1 MGVLQMHGLHRD
13 RNSVDRRQGKIW
25 IRDSKKLPKGAYGEV
40 SGKDYVPYITDKS
53 RTGGNVAVLIIGI
66 ILAAIFA
73 ASTTYSGMKAGLTV
87 AAGIPGAIIGS
98 AFVGAFARSKGILGK
113 NLIQGMSSG
122 GESVAS
128 GFIFVLPA
136 VILIGSQITFL
147 EGLAVGVGGV
157 LFGIGIAAIVHN
169 YLIVEEH
176 GKLMYPESMAIS
188 ETLVAS
194 EAGGDSI
201 KYMGIGFVISGFITV
216 LTGSF
221 LNVANNV
228 MSLVGS
234 KFYKWKFDIEVNPLL
249 LGIGFIVGLEVSL
262 TMFAGSILSNFGIAP
277 LIGYFTDMAKDGAM
291 VWNNPAMPLNQ
302 MDVGAISSSYVKY
315 IGAGMMLCGGI
326 IGAIKLIPTII
337 ASIKETLKAKS
348 SAGEGEEG
356 SSIQMI
362 LLLGGVVIGFLAA
375 FLISG
380 NIVMAIIGAIIS
392 LLLSLLFVIVAGRL
406 TGTIGTSNLPVSG
419 MTIASLVIVT
429 LVFVIMGW
437 TDLEANKS
445 LLLFGSFI
453 VVAIAI
459 AGGYTQSQKVTYII
473 GGSKNEMQRYFT
485 IASIV
490 GVIVV
495 VGVILLLSDQLRA
508 TGDNVQFA
516 LPQANLMSTLT
527 SGIMSGSL
535 PWVMIIVGVFMAI
548 VLYAL
553 NLPIMTIAIGFYLP
567 IATTSIILV
576 GALIRLFVELVSKTE
591 KEKEVKVSNGISL
604 SSGLV
609 AGGSIIGLIGII
621 LQVTGVVTPKVPSGF
636 AATNSMAIAL
646 LVVLVV
652 LTALPIV
659 LSKVKNN
666 EQE

>member
-1 MGVLQMHGLHRD
+1 M
-13 RNSVDRRQGKIW
+13 N
-25 IRDSKKLPKGAYGEV
+25 KKLPKGAYGEV

-136 VILIGSQITFL
+136 VILIGSQITFF

>member
-1 MGVLQMHGLHRD
+1 M
-13 RNSVDRRQGKIW
+13 N
-25 IRDSKKLPKGAYGEV
+25 KKLPKGAYGEV

-98 AFVGAFARSKGILGK
+98 AFVGAFARQKGILGK

-157 LFGIGIAAIVHN
+157 LFGIGVAAIVHN

-348 SAGEGEEG
+348 NTGDAEEG

-362 LLLGGVVIGFLAA
+362 LLLGGVVVGFLAA

-380 NIVMAIIGAIIS
+380 NIAMAIIGAIIS

-429 LVFVIMGW
+429 LVFVVMGW

-495 VGVILLLSDQLRA
+495 VGVILLLSDQLKA

-553 NLPIMTIAIGFYLP
+553 KLPIMTIAIGFYLP

-576 GALIRLFVELVSKTE
+576 GALIRLFVELVSKSE
-591 KEKEVKVSNGISL
+591 KEKEAKVSNGISL

-621 LQVTGVVTPKVPSGF
+621 LQVTGVITPKVPSGF

-652 LTALPIV
+652 LTTLPIV